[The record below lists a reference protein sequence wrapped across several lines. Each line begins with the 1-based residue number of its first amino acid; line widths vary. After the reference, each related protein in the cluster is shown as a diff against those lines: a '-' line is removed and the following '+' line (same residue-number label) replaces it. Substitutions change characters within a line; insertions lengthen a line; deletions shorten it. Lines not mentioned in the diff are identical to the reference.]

1 MTLEGNAAAT
11 FAGHQTFHPRFGW
24 IKKGF
29 DAASEDPEIFSR
41 PDATV
46 RLGVG
51 KNMVDAIR
59 FWCLSF
65 RVLSRQPHPTFPR
78 QSIAVPTRI
87 GEALLGESGLD
98 PYVEDPSTLWVLHWL
113 AVSPVTN
120 LPVWWSAFNDFPA
133 VEFEEADLLRF
144 CLEEAGSTTWSQP
157 NESSVRKDVDCLLR
171 MYSKKEARGRQ
182 TLDDLL
188 DSPFRE
194 LGLVSPAPAARG
206 AYRFNRGPKANL
218 PALVVLYTA
227 LDYVARTQPDANT
240 ISVHRLTSEP
250 GSPGRLLRLTETA
263 LLEALEESVPVVMSL
278 GLASP
283 AGSTQ
288 LVLDAAAENLALAA
302 LLAHHETRGRDVH
315 AIPAGAVA
323 GPQSRE
329 PIEGAQLLAGG
340 SAA

>member
-1 MTLEGNAAAT
+1 MTLEGNALPT

-29 DAASEDPEIFSR
+29 DAASHDPEVFNR

-46 RLGVG
+46 QLGVG

-59 FWCLSF
+59 FWCVSF
-65 RVLSRQPHPTFPR
+65 RVLARQPHPAFPR

-87 GEALLGESGLD
+87 GEALLGEDGLD
-98 PYVEDPSTLWVLHWL
+98 PYVEDPNTLWILHWL

-120 LPVWWSAFNDFPA
+120 LPVWWSSFNDFPA

-144 CLEEAGSTTWSQP
+144 CIEEAGSTTWSRP

-188 DSPFRE
+188 D
-194 LGLVSPAPAARG
+194 LGLVSPAPATKG
-206 AYRFNRGPKANL
+206 SYRFNRGPKANL
-218 PALVVLYTA
+218 TPLVLLYMA
-227 LDYVARTQPDANT
+227 LDFVARTQPDANT

-263 LLEALEESVPVVMSL
+263 LLEALEESVPQIMSL
-278 GLASP
+278 SLASP

-288 LVLDAAAENLALAA
+288 LVLHAAADDLALAA

-315 AIPAGAVA
+315 SIPGGSVA
-323 GPQSRE
+323 GPRSRAATG
-329 PIEGAQLLAGG
+329 EGTLRAGG
-340 SAA
+340 NAA

>member
-1 MTLEGNAAAT
+1 MTLEGNASAT

-29 DAASEDPEIFSR
+29 DAAREDPEIFNR

-59 FWCLSF
+59 FWCIAL
-65 RVLSRQPHPTFPR
+65 RVLSRLPHPTLSR
-78 QSIAVPTRI
+78 QTVVVPTRI
-87 GEALLGESGLD
+87 GEALLGDDGLD
-98 PYVEDPSTLWVLHWL
+98 PYVEDPNTLWILHW
-113 AVSPVTN
+113 VGISPLTN

-144 CLEEAGSTTWSQP
+144 CMEEAASTTWSMP
-157 NESSVRKDVDCLLR
+157 KESSVRKDVDCLLR
-171 MYSKKEARGRQ
+171 MYTKKEARGRQ

-194 LGLVSPAPAARG
+194 LGLISPAPAAKG

-218 PALVVLYTA
+218 SAMVVLYTA
-227 LDYVARTQPDANT
+227 LDFVARTQPDANT
-240 ISVHRLTSEP
+240 ISLHRLASEP
-250 GSPGRLLRLTETA
+250 GAPGRLLRITEAA
-263 LLEALEESVPVVMSL
+263 LLEALEDSVPRVMGL

-288 LVLDAAAENLALAA
+288 LVLDAPSENLALSA
-302 LLAHHETRGRDVH
+302 LLAHHETRGRDVRS
-315 AIPAGAVA
+315 IPAGAVA
-323 GPQSRE
+323 GPHARDAVGS
-329 PIEGAQLLAGG
+329 AQLLLGG